1 MKYIAILAYEK
12 WCVITIN
19 LYHGNEAWNAV
30 VCQTW
35 TLADFLASHMIS
47 GKVFFEK
54 KVSTQTSTALLYKIE
69 IQSKEILRQTTQRFD
84 DSLVISYKVMP
95 GMLSRTTNQQIS

>member
-47 GKVFFEK
+47 GKVFFKK

-69 IQSKEILRQTTQRFD
+69 IQSKEILQLKMICFELCCKA
-84 DSLVISYKVMP
+84 LVMSVCLQSKLFI
-95 GMLSRTTNQQIS
+95 